1 MENSKKTGKY
11 NNRFLIVNDE
21 TESLRTID
29 DIHNS
34 NEVDDSDL
42 ESFDNL
48 NNSIASSDRTGSQ
61 GLN

>member
-1 MENSKKTGKY
+1 MENSKKTGEY

-48 NNSIASSDRTGSQ
+48 NNSIASNDRAGSQ

>member
-1 MENSKKTGKY
+1 MENSKKTGGY

-48 NNSIASSDRTGSQ
+48 NNSIASNDRAGSQ

>member
-1 MENSKKTGKY
+1 MENSKKTGEY
-11 NNRFLIVNDE
+11 NNPFLNVNDE

-29 DIHNS
+29 DIHIS

-42 ESFDNL
+42 QSFNNL
-48 NNSIASSDRTGSQ
+48 YNSIASNDRAGSQ